1 MTTAQGSRTIRF
13 LQKGKDG
20 KGVQYIYYRTAILT
34 APATPSADYASD
46 GWTDTP
52 QGVTHAIPYEW
63 VSTRAQDNGTWG
75 AFSTPALWTNF
86 ASDGLRENKFSSQT
100 NIYNAGKNETTYMD
114 KDLRGFSATLVN
126 GESNRIRLHPLI
138 DKNGKWTVSGYIKA
152 AAACTVSVDIC
163 DNGDSTLQ
171 VGTSYSYFTITAN
184 VANQSGTY
192 NFVDFS
198 NTWGYNIALTVKD
211 LKVEFGAYATAY
223 CLAEI
228 DKVGEK
234 GDKGDKGDQG
244 DPGADGAPGEKGE
257 PGLQGRTIRR
267 SEWQEGVEY
276 RNDETTTAE
285 DGNRYLDIV
294 CFTSDNKATGWWQCR
309 TTHTATTATKP
320 SVAGSTAQ
328 WTKLNNLAPTYIPLL
343 LADDADISLIGTRQI
358 TVKNADGQVVMGMTG
373 HSASSAGEETGVRFF
388 VGSAPNADDVTFSID
403 KDGIPRTK
411 GTFLG
416 EYYDLGNLRLLDHD
430 HFNST
435 ELAELFGKGI
445 YNLSLYSPK
454 DSSGKCAVLPFA
466 TNDWAGSRFG
476 KDSSLQAC
484 IMNRWE
490 AYDTIGAEAD
500 YVYISGNFYGNTHYA
515 YESSQGTKLNAGTR
529 VAGIY
534 LAPGSMLRLRSF
546 RGSQSAVDGL
556 EWTIE
561 NAEDF
566 ILHQMHVSREDAT
579 GTMTE
584 LSPGSAVTATDT
596 LWITLISK
604 RYIAETL
611 HPSDWKTHIIT
622 H

>member
-20 KGVQYIYYRTAILT
+20 KGVQYIYFRTTILN
-34 APATPSADYASD
+34 APSTPTTDYAEE

-52 QGVTHAIPYEW
+52 QGVTHNIPYEW

-86 ASDGLRENKFSSQT
+86 ASDGIRENKFSSQT
-100 NIYNAGKNETTYMD
+100 NIYNAGKNETIYMD

-163 DNGDSTLQ
+163 DNGDTTLQ
-171 VGTSYSYFTITAN
+171 VGTSYSYFAITSN

-192 NFVDFS
+192 NFVDFY

-234 GDKGDKGDQG
+234 GEKGDKG
-244 DPGADGAPGEKGE
+244 DPGADGAPGEVGEKGD

-320 SVAGSTAQ
+320 SVAGSTEQ

-373 HSASSAGEETGVRFF
+373 HSASSTGEDTGVRFF

-403 KDGIPRTK
+403 KDGIPKTK
-411 GTFLG
+411 GVFLG
-416 EYYDLGNLRLLDHD
+416 EYYDLGNIRQY
-430 HFNST
+430 NSDY
-435 ELAELFGKGI
+435 LYQMFKKGI
-445 YNLSLYSPK
+445 YNLSCYSPK
-454 DSSGKCAVLPFA
+454 TEEACGSIKFVM
-466 TNDWAGSRFG
+466 NDDAGNTFGDLASVEANIVNRFG
-476 KDSSLQAC
+476 AKDINGNDVS
-484 IMNRWE
+484 
-490 AYDTIGAEAD
+490 D
-500 YVYISGNFYGNTHYA
+500 YIKITGRFYGNTFYQYSYGGTTISA
-515 YESSQGTKLNAGTR
+515 GRGVSS
-529 VAGIY
+529 IF
-534 LAPGSMLRLRSF
+534 LAPGCMLRLRSF
-546 RGSQSAVDGL
+546 KIGDYL
-556 EWTIE
+556 EWMID
-561 NAEDF
+561 NPDDF
-566 ILHQMHVSREDAT
+566 ILHAMEVWRNGDTLLDPKSEVNA
-579 GTMTE
+579 
-584 LSPGSAVTATDT
+584 LTDT
-596 LWITLISK
+596 MEVSLISK
-604 RYIAETL
+604 EFKTTVLTRD
-611 HPSDWKTHIIT
+611 DWNSPAMR
-622 H
+622 